1 MRCLYMIV
9 GEAGMGGGWGGRGE
23 SETRNGRRHMATK
36 DGEHVLTFMFHACVS
51 VFVLDL
57 LSLIYGSDSRM
68 YVYGG

>member
-1 MRCLYMIV
+1 MIV

-23 SETRNGRRHMATK
+23 SEARNGKRYLAMK
-36 DGEHVLTFMFHACVS
+36 DGGYVLIFMFHACVS

-57 LSLIYGSDSRM
+57 LSLIYGSNSRM